1 MREVYQN
8 EEEANVVD
16 DTLEAMVREGARR
29 MLAAALEEEV
39 SGFLGRDRYERGEE
53 FRGYRNGYH
62 RSRELT
68 VGVSAVEVKAPRVS
82 DVPAEVAG
90 GGFESKIV
98 RRYER
103 TSRQTQDL
111 FRKLYLEGLSTG
123 DFEPVFRELV
133 GETAALSPNA
143 IVRLKSKWES
153 EYRAWCSRKL
163 DECRYAYIWAD
174 GVYLRAGVDRE
185 KTALLCVVG
194 AREDGVKEL
203 LGMELG
209 YRESTESWSG
219 VLRSLRDRGLSAPLL
234 AVGDGALGLWA
245 ALDAVFPTAGHQRCW
260 NHRALNVQA
269 KLPKALNSEARRQ
282 LREMSYAPTRVE
294 CERLR
299 DKYVSDLRAD
309 GRSDAAE
316 TVLRDWE
323 SFVSFYDFPVEHWV
337 HLRTTNPLE
346 SVFSAVRLRTDA
358 TRRMKRRDSALYL
371 VFKVSLRLSERWR
384 PLNGGRNLM
393 GLLIDGARFEDGILA
408 ELPVSVEGAVAA

>member
-8 EEEANVVD
+8 EEDANVVD

-174 GVYLRAGVDRE
+174 GVYLGAGVDRE

-203 LGMELG
+203 LGMG
-209 YRESTESWSG
+209 AW
-219 VLRSLRDRGLSAPLL
+219 LS
-234 AVGDGALGLWA
+234 
-245 ALDAVFPTAGHQRCW
+245 
-260 NHRALNVQA
+260 
-269 KLPKALNSEARRQ
+269 
-282 LREMSYAPTRVE
+282 
-294 CERLR
+294 
-299 DKYVSDLRAD
+299 
-309 GRSDAAE
+309 
-316 TVLRDWE
+316 
-323 SFVSFYDFPVEHWV
+323 
-337 HLRTTNPLE
+337 
-346 SVFSAVRLRTDA
+346 
-358 TRRMKRRDSALYL
+358 
-371 VFKVSLRLSERWR
+371 
-384 PLNGGRNLM
+384 
-393 GLLIDGARFEDGILA
+393 
-408 ELPVSVEGAVAA
+408 

>member
-16 DTLEAMVREGARR
+16 DTLVAMVREGARR

-133 GETAALSPNA
+133 GETGQRQLFWP
-143 IVRLKSKWES
+143 
-153 EYRAWCSRKL
+153 
-163 DECRYAYIWAD
+163 
-174 GVYLRAGVDRE
+174 
-185 KTALLCVVG
+185 LCASYFG
-194 AREDGVKEL
+194 RSG
-203 LGMELG
+203 
-209 YRESTESWSG
+209 SG
-219 VLRSLRDRGLSAPLL
+219 VIVVCNCRSCACRPCASL
-234 AVGDGALGLWA
+234 
-245 ALDAVFPTAGHQRCW
+245 
-260 NHRALNVQA
+260 
-269 KLPKALNSEARRQ
+269 
-282 LREMSYAPTRVE
+282 
-294 CERLR
+294 
-299 DKYVSDLRAD
+299 
-309 GRSDAAE
+309 
-316 TVLRDWE
+316 
-323 SFVSFYDFPVEHWV
+323 
-337 HLRTTNPLE
+337 
-346 SVFSAVRLRTDA
+346 VR
-358 TRRMKRRDSALYL
+358 
-371 VFKVSLRLSERWR
+371 
-384 PLNGGRNLM
+384 
-393 GLLIDGARFEDGILA
+393 
-408 ELPVSVEGAVAA
+408 

>member
-1 MREVYQN
+1 MKELYQN
-8 EEEANVVD
+8 EEDGNVVG
-16 DTLEAMVREGARR
+16 DTLDALVREGARR
-29 MLAAALEEEV
+29 MLAAGLEEEV
-39 SGFLGRDRYERGEE
+39 SIFLGKERYERGEE

-62 RSRELT
+62 PSRELT
-68 VGVSAVEVKAPRVS
+68 VGVSAVEVKVPRVS
-82 DVPAEVAG
+82 DVPAEVSAN
-90 GGFESKIV
+90 GFESKIV
-98 RRYER
+98 KRYER

-143 IVRLKSKWES
+143 IVRLKQRWES
-153 EYRAWCSRKL
+153 DYRAWCARML
-163 DECRYAYIWAD
+163 NEYRYAYIWAD
-174 GVYLRAGVDRE
+174 GVYLGAGVDRE

-219 VLRSLRDRGLSAPLL
+219 VLRSLRDRGMDAPLL

-245 ALDAVFPTAGHQRCW
+245 ALDGVFPTTAHQRCW
-260 NHRALNVQA
+260 NHRALNVQS
-269 KLPKALNSEARRQ
+269 KLPKALHSEVRKR
-282 LREMSYAPTRVE
+282 LREMSYAPTRSE

-299 DKYVSDLRAD
+299 DEYVVDLSAE
-309 GRSDAAE
+309 GRIDAAE

-323 SFVSFYDFPVEHWV
+323 SFVSFYDFPEEHWV

-346 SVFSAVRLRTDA
+346 SVFSAVRLRTDV

-371 VFKVSLRLSERWR
+371 VFKVALRLSERWR

-393 GLLIDGARFEDGILA
+393 GLLVDGARFEDGILT
-408 ELPVSVEGAVAA
+408 ELPVSVEEAVAA